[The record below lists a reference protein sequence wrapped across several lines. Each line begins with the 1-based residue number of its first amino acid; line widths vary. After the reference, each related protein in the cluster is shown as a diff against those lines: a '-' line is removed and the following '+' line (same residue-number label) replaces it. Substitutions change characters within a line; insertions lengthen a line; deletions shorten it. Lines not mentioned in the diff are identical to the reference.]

1 MMNRALLQRQ
11 MFANGGRVIPDDAKG
26 LQALASERPDVVK
39 KMGFKPM
46 QEGGLAGLM
55 QQQDMA
61 AMPMGSPPMDQPPM
75 AAQGGVDPNILASTL
90 SNVAEDTGD
99 LEQAPDFQSMMNQFS
114 GEDKSEEERRD
125 DLASIV
131 GPEDAAQTPDSVL
144 ALVTPV
150 VQISMAEEGIA
161 PMAREA
167 MDTPVQ
173 GDMAGGIMSMTGAG
187 NEPPENFRY
196 GGEVRRRGDEDPVL
210 KFSNGAGVPSV
221 GGFSRIPTTE
231 DRLNNLLLQNM
242 ALAQNQKKLEALSAL
257 PKVKPARDLKTIFEE
272 KKDLYGSLLGDSEEQ
287 KRLTQ
292 AQMLFDI
299 ANTALTFAAPMPG
312 EKPGMSAAE
321 RLAMAATTT
330 KLAPTIGARA
340 AQLSADK
347 RKLDLAALQAAET
360 TQAAEKKSALELQK
374 KLIDRKSKT
383 ITVGENQKVI
393 DIDGN
398 VLASG
403 PSKKRVLRPGDS
415 LYDNDNNLLL
425 TVPPKPKYNVVK
437 GELVKTTEDSEG
449 NVKSVSIFGTRTQE
463 KPNLHRIIYPAGTTE
478 IVDVNSESGLNAV
491 KNTPSGADVV
501 KIAAAKTPD
510 PTPILLTGSN
520 KVVMSYDGGK
530 SYTDDSGQKV
540 NIAPGSG
547 FAISADKS
555 YDVYKSEKVR
565 ADAKKAL
572 SNMKSKNYE
581 VFSQGVPAELKKDF
595 DEVQKMVLNG
605 TGFYSNVRAGLMVID
620 GFLPDAVQ
628 LKDFFGS
635 GTDTVQARQY
645 LKTVVALGRSALVKN
660 NKFPVKEMEFMKELF
675 IDPDTFFND
684 PQQEIKRIKT
694 LRDTLI
700 AQKAFNLSKLA
711 SGDTGDKENDLITN
725 NSEIDRLVFLLG
737 GFDVTSGGGSSNVN
751 RGQILK
757 NIIKPVN

>member
-11 MFANGGRVIPDDAKG
+11 MFRNGGAAGMKTIPADNTG
-26 LQALASERPDVVK
+26 LKALAQERPDVVR

-46 QEGGLAGLM
+46 QEGGMAG
-55 QQQDMA
+55 
-61 AMPMGSPPMDQPPM
+61 MPVQP
-75 AAQGGVDPNILASTL
+75 QEQIDPNMLAATL
-90 SNVAEDTGD
+90 GDVAQDTGD

-114 GEDKSEEERRD
+114 GENKSEEQRRD

-167 MDTPVQ
+167 MDTPVE

-187 NEPPENFRY
+187 NEPPENFKY

-210 KFSNGAGVPSV
+210 KFSNGAGVPPV

-242 ALAQNQKKLEALSAL
+242 ALAQNQKKLEALSKL
-257 PKVKPARDLKTIFEE
+257 PKVTPARDLKTIFKE

-312 EKPGMSAAE
+312 EKPGMSPAE

-360 TQAAEKKSALELQK
+360 TQAAEKKAETTM
-374 KLIDRKSKT
+374 KSKLADIQAKT
-383 ITVGENQKVI
+383 TVVGDVVIKNVSGEVVYKGPGKNKAYTPGSYVYKEGTNELLFKVP
-393 DIDGN
+393 DKD
-398 VLASG
+398 
-403 PSKKRVLRPGDS
+403 RF
-415 LYDNDNNLLL
+415 
-425 TVPPKPKYNVVK
+425 TVVK
-437 GELVKTTEDSEG
+437 GQIVKTSENADG
-449 NVKSVSIFGTRTQE
+449 TLSSKAIFGDRTIDSP
-463 KPNLHRIIYPAGTTE
+463 KLHKIIFPAGTET

-491 KNTPSGADVV
+491 TSAPSGSKVFEIG
-501 KIAAAKTPD
+501 KAKTPD
-510 PTPILLTGSN
+510 PTPMLLTGSN
-520 KVVMSYDGGK
+520 KIVMSYDGGK

-540 NIAPGSG
+540 NIAPGTG
-547 FAISADKS
+547 FAISNTIS
-555 YDVYKSEKVR
+555 YDVYKQEKVK
-565 ADAKKAL
+565 AEAKTAFANL
-572 SNMKSKNYE
+572 TNKNFE
-581 VFSQGVPAELKKDF
+581 AFSQGVPKELKKDF
-595 DEVQKMVLNG
+595 QEVSKMVLNG

-620 GFLPDAVQ
+620 GFLPDVVQ
-628 LKDFFGS
+628 LKQIFGS
-635 GTDTVQARQY
+635 GTDTTQARQY
-645 LKTVVALGRSALVKN
+645 LKTVIALGRSALVKN
-660 NKFPVKEMEFMKELF
+660 NKFPVREMEFVKELF
-675 IDPDTFFND
+675 IDPDTLLND
-684 PQQEIKRIKT
+684 PQQELTKIKT
-694 LRDTLI
+694 LRNTLI
-700 AQKAFNLSKLA
+700 EQKAFNLSLLA
-711 SGDTGDKENDLITN
+711 QGRAGKEVDNLIAN
-725 NSEIDRLVFLLG
+725 NNEIDRLVFLLG
-737 GFDVTSGGGSSNVN
+737 GYNASSSTVDFDSLSNEV
-751 RGQILK
+751 
-757 NIIKPVN
+757 IKPVSP

>member
-1 MMNRALLQRQ
+1 
-11 MFANGGRVIPDDAKG
+11 
-26 LQALASERPDVVK
+26 
-39 KMGFKPM
+39 
-46 QEGGLAGLM
+46 
-55 QQQDMA
+55 MA

-75 AAQGGVDPNILASTL
+75 AAQGGVDPNVLASTL

-161 PMAREA
+161 PMARDA
-167 MDTPVQ
+167 MDTPVE

-187 NEPPENFRY
+187 NEPPENFKY

-210 KFSNGAGVPSV
+210 KFENAGVVPNV

-242 ALAQNQKKLEALSAL
+242 ALAQNQKKLEALSKL
-257 PKVKPARDLKTIFEE
+257 PKVTPARDLKTIFEE

-312 EKPGMSAAE
+312 EKPGMSPAE

-398 VLASG
+398 VLATG
-403 PSKKRVLRPGDS
+403 PSKKRVLKPGDF

-425 TVPPKPKYNVVK
+425 TVPSRPKFNVVK
-437 GELVKTTEDSEG
+437 GQLVKTTEDSSG
-449 NVKSVSIFGTRTQE
+449 QTKSVAIFGDRTQE

-478 IVDVNSESGLNAV
+478 IVDVNSKSGLNAV
-491 KNTPSGADVV
+491 TNVPSGAQVV

-510 PTPILLTGSN
+510 PTPMLLTGSN
-520 KVVMSYDGGK
+520 KIVMSYDGGK
-530 SYTDDSGQKV
+530 SYTDDGGQKV
-540 NIAPGSG
+540 NIAPGTG
-547 FAISADKS
+547 FAISNTIS
-555 YDVYKSEKVR
+555 YDVYKQ
-565 ADAKKAL
+565 KKL
-572 SNMKSKNYE
+572 KQM
-581 VFSQGVPAELKKDF
+581 LKK
-595 DEVQKMVLNG
+595 L
-605 TGFYSNVRAGLMVID
+605 
-620 GFLPDAVQ
+620 
-628 LKDFFGS
+628 
-635 GTDTVQARQY
+635 
-645 LKTVVALGRSALVKN
+645 
-660 NKFPVKEMEFMKELF
+660 
-675 IDPDTFFND
+675 
-684 PQQEIKRIKT
+684 
-694 LRDTLI
+694 
-700 AQKAFNLSKLA
+700 
-711 SGDTGDKENDLITN
+711 
-725 NSEIDRLVFLLG
+725 
-737 GFDVTSGGGSSNVN
+737 
-751 RGQILK
+751 
-757 NIIKPVN
+757 

>member
-11 MFANGGRVIPDDAKG
+11 MFRDGGAAGMKTIPADNTG
-26 LQALASERPDVVK
+26 LKSLAQKRPDVVR

-46 QEGGLAGLM
+46 QEGGMAG
-55 QQQDMA
+55 
-61 AMPMGSPPMDQPPM
+61 MPAQP
-75 AAQGGVDPNILASTL
+75 QGQIDPNMLAATL
-90 SNVAEDTGD
+90 GDVAQDTGD

-114 GEDKSEEERRD
+114 GENKSEEERRD

-210 KFSNGAGVPSV
+210 KFSKGKGVPPV

-231 DRLNNLLLQNM
+231 DRLNNLYLQNM
-242 ALAQNQKKLEALSAL
+242 ALAQNQKKLQALSAL
-257 PKVKPARDLKTIFEE
+257 PKVTPARDLKTIFEE

-312 EKPGMSAAE
+312 EKPGMSPAE

-360 TQAAEKKSALELQK
+360 TQAAEKKAETTM
-374 KLIDRKSKT
+374 KSKLADIQAKT
-383 ITVGENQKVI
+383 TVVGDVVIKNVSGQVVYKGPGKNKAYTPGSYVYKEGTNELLFKVP
-393 DIDGN
+393 DKD
-398 VLASG
+398 
-403 PSKKRVLRPGDS
+403 RF
-415 LYDNDNNLLL
+415 
-425 TVPPKPKYNVVK
+425 TVVK
-437 GELVKTTEDSEG
+437 GQIVKTSENADG
-449 NVKSVSIFGTRTQE
+449 KLTSTAIFGDRTQE
-463 KPNLHRIIYPAGTTE
+463 KPNLHRIIDPAGTET

-491 KNTPSGADVV
+491 TSAPSGSKVFEIG
-501 KIAAAKTPD
+501 KEKTPD
-510 PTPILLTGSN
+510 PTPMLIKNYKDTGSN

-530 SYTDDSGQKV
+530 SYTDDDGQKV

-555 YDVYKSEKVR
+555 YAVYISEKRR

-572 SNMKSKNYE
+572 KDMKSKNYE
-581 VFSQGVPAELKKDF
+581 VFSQGIPAELKKDF

-620 GFLPDAVQ
+620 GFLPDTVQ
-628 LKDFFGS
+628 LKDFFGR
-635 GTDTVQARQY
+635 GTDTTQARQY
-645 LKTVVALGRSALVKN
+645 LKTIIALGRSALVKN
-660 NKFPVKEMEFMKELF
+660 NKFPVREMQFVAELF
-675 IDPDTFFND
+675 IDPDTLLND
-684 PQQEIKRIKT
+684 PQQELTKIKT

-700 AQKAFNLSKLA
+700 AQKGFNLSKLA
-711 SGDTGDKENDLITN
+711 SGDTGGKENDLISN

-737 GFDVTSGGGSSNVN
+737 GFDVTSGGGSPDVN
-751 RGQILK
+751 RSQILK